1 MFVID
6 YLPKCIFTHYNK
18 KILKLLTNHYMNLS
32 SLNSSIE
39 EKKTR
44 HYLTLSFTVIIF
56 LIILATGFSFRY
68 LNSVHKNIIQIIETQ
83 NKQIDLMH
91 KMRSISRERIIKLQA
106 LITSRDPFEKDALI
120 MQFQTLGG
128 LFLETRQELLK
139 TALIDDEKKLLKIQR
154 EIARNVVSSQYKV
167 IEMVQ
172 NNQNQEALN
181 YLVNETVPLQNQNL
195 SYMDQFIVY
204 QSHENQLL
212 KNKSVKKLKSSY
224 TIVAILTGLSIVLII
239 IVAIVVTRHMS
250 KIVNLLSTLAS
261 QYKDT
266 ALKLTIAHD
275 SLEHKVTEK
284 TLELQEAN
292 EHLKHIAGHDSLTG
306 LPNRRLFQ
314 ELLRQELRRAERNKY
329 TIALL
334 YMDLDGFK
342 LVNDQFG
349 HDIGDSVLVD
359 VTRRLQDSLRKDDL
373 IARLGGDE
381 FTICYSN
388 IKDIDNVKTL
398 CKNLIDKIDQPMFI
412 GGNECQIGISIGV
425 SLYPDNG
432 PDCNTLLRVADAAM
446 YQVKNQG
453 KNNFQIGEVT
463 TE

>member
-1 MFVID
+1 
-6 YLPKCIFTHYNK
+6 
-18 KILKLLTNHYMNLS
+18 MNLS

-39 EKKTR
+39 GKKTR

-56 LIILATGFSFRY
+56 LIILATCFSFKY
-68 LNSVHKNIIQIIETQ
+68 LHSVQNNIIQIIETQ

-106 LITSRDPFEKDALI
+106 LTTTTDAFEKDALI

-139 TALIDDEKKLLKIQR
+139 TALVDDEKKLLKIQR

-167 IEMVQ
+167 IELVE
-172 NNQNQEALN
+172 NGQNQEALN
-181 YLVNETVPLQNQNL
+181 YLVNKTVPMQDQNL

-204 QSHENQLL
+204 QNNENQLI
-212 KNKSVKKLKSSY
+212 KNKSVKKLNSSY
-224 TIVAILTGLSIVLII
+224 TIVVLLTGLSILLII
-239 IVAIVVTRHMS
+239 IVALVVTRHIS

-275 SLEHKVTEK
+275 SLEQKIKEK

-329 TIALL
+329 TLALL

-342 LVNDQFG
+342 LINDQFG
-349 HDIGDSVLVD
+349 HDTGDSVLVK
-359 VTRRLQDSLRKDDL
+359 VTERLQKSLRKDDL
-373 IARLGGDE
+373 IARFGGDE
-381 FTICYSN
+381 FTICYTN
-388 IKDIDNVKTL
+388 IKNVNDVKELCKTL
-398 CKNLIDKIDQPMFI
+398 INKIDQPMI
-412 GGNECQIGISIGV
+412 ISGKEYKIGISVGV
-425 SLYPDNG
+425 SLYPENG
-432 PDCNTLLRVADAAM
+432 QNCNTLLRVADAAM

-453 KNNFQIGEVT
+453 KNNFLIGE
-463 TE
+463 